1 MHLFKSIRGKVSVI
15 TVAVCAAAMVA
26 ITAAVALATG
36 WAISATISGSLDQR
50 LDEIEAQ
57 VAAGQMPDEL
67 RGTGADLVQIIDESG
82 NVVASSDWA
91 SDVAP
96 ISEGGLAPGEE
107 RRGERERVSLTF
119 DMADGQPAE
128 DDADDAAPQ
137 AEEREQADSSAT
149 PQSSPSRP
157 QASVP
162 AASSNYNSGYSSAS
176 APSQPQQAAS
186 NYDDGGASGYDD
198 GGASGYDD
206 GGNSGYDD
214 GGDSGYDGDASAR
227 GRIHAHARHFVQQ
240 RLPFVAE
247 QAGAS
252 SAQEL
257 SVSVEEMHIDATT
270 ALGIEGPILVVER
283 GVQTPDG
290 VVTIAALT
298 SLAPAREA
306 MRTVAIVLAIAMLGS
321 LCAVAVLSWF
331 AVARTLAPVERM
343 RAEAATISIGD
354 LSRRLPVP
362 EHDRDLEPLATTFN
376 DMLAR
381 LEAAVAEQR
390 RFVSDASHELKSPVA
405 AIRVMLETMRDHPDA
420 VDADTLANDLLSENE
435 RLGGIVSNLLLLARQ
450 DEGVSR
456 LDKQQLDL
464 CDLLYEEASSLKA
477 RASCEVDVSGV
488 EPVVCTADHEALSHA
503 VRNVL
508 DNAARYARSR
518 VAISCRNVE
527 NADGEFVEIVVSD
540 DGPGIPE
547 QDRERVFG
555 RFVRLEEGRSRKNG
569 STGLGLSVV
578 RTIARQ
584 HGGDARFIDPELGG
598 ASIAIRIEA

>member
-119 DMADGQPAE
+119 DMADEQPAE
-128 DDADDAAPQ
+128 DDADDVVPQ
-137 AEEREQADSSAT
+137 AEEREQADPSAT

-157 QASVP
+157 QASAP
-162 AASSNYNSGYSSAS
+162 AASSNYNSGYSSAP

-198 GGASGYDD
+198 GG
-206 GGNSGYDD
+206 NSGYDD
-214 GGDSGYDGDASAR
+214 GGSSGYDGDASAR

-240 RLPFVAE
+240 RLPFVAD

-270 ALGIEGPILVVER
+270 ALGIEAPILVVER

-298 SLAPAREA
+298 SLAPAHEA
-306 MRTVAIVLAIAMLGS
+306 MRTVAIVLAVAMLGS

-362 EHDRDLEPLATTFN
+362 AHDRDLEPLATTFN

-555 RFVRLEEGRSRKNG
+555 RFVRLEEGRSRKSG

>member
-1 MHLFKSIRGKVSVI
+1 MTPRDASAGNQGETMHLFKSIRGKVSVI

-119 DMADGQPAE
+119 DMADEQPAE
-128 DDADDAAPQ
+128 DDADDVVPQ
-137 AEEREQADSSAT
+137 AEEREQADPSAT

-157 QASVP
+157 QASAP
-162 AASSNYNSGYSSAS
+162 AASSNYNSGYSSAP

-186 NYDDGGASGYDD
+186 N
-198 GGASGYDD
+198 YDD

-227 GRIHAHARHFVQQ
+227 GRIHAHARLFVQQ

-252 SAQEL
+252 SAQEV

-555 RFVRLEEGRSRKNG
+555 RFVRLEEGRSRKSG

>member
-1 MHLFKSIRGKVSVI
+1 MDLFQSIRGKVSVI
-15 TVAVCAAAMVA
+15 TVAVSAVAMVV
-26 ITAAVALATG
+26 ITAAVALAPG
-36 WAISATISGSLDQR
+36 WAISGTISGGLDQR

-57 VAAGQMPDEL
+57 VAAGEMPAEL
-67 RGTGADLVQIIDESG
+67 RGTGADLVQVIDESG

-119 DMADGQPAE
+119 DMADEQPAE
-128 DDADDAAPQ
+128 DDADDVVPQ
-137 AEEREQADSSAT
+137 AEEREQADPSAT

-162 AASSNYNSGYSSAS
+162 AASSNYNSGYSSAP

-206 GGNSGYDD
+206 GG
-214 GGDSGYDGDASAR
+214 DSGYDGDASAR
-227 GRIHAHARHFVQQ
+227 GRIYAHARHFVQQ

-252 SAQEL
+252 PAQEL

>member
-1 MHLFKSIRGKVSVI
+1 MHLFQSIRGKVSVI
-15 TVAVCAAAMVA
+15 TVAVSAVAMVV

-36 WAISATISGSLDQR
+36 WAISGTISGSLDQR

-57 VAAGQMPDEL
+57 VAAGEMPAEL
-67 RGTGADLVQIIDESG
+67 RGTGADLVQVIDESG

-107 RRGERERVSLTF
+107 RRGERDRVSLTF
-119 DMADGQPAE
+119 DMTGEQPAE

-149 PQSSPSRP
+149 PQSSPSQP
-157 QASVP
+157 QASAP
-162 AASSNYNSGYSSAS
+162 AASSNYNSGYSSSPAPS
-176 APSQPQQAAS
+176 YSSSPSSSPSPSQPQQSVSDYDADD
-186 NYDDGGASGYDD
+186 YDDGGDSGY
-198 GGASGYDD
+198 
-206 GGNSGYDD
+206 D

-227 GRIHAHARHFVQQ
+227 GRIHAFARRFVRQ
-240 RLPFVAE
+240 RLPFAAE

-252 SAQEL
+252 SAQDL
-257 SVSVEEMHIDATT
+257 LVSVEEMHIDAAT
-270 ALGIEGPILVVER
+270 ALGVEGPILVVER

-306 MRTVAIVLAIAMLGS
+306 MRTVTIVLAATMLVA
-321 LCAVAVLSWF
+321 LCAIALLSWF

-343 RAEAATISIGD
+343 RAQAATISIGD

-376 DMLAR
+376 AMLAR

-420 VDADTLANDLLSENE
+420 IDADTLANDLLSENE

-464 CDLLYEEASSLKA
+464 CDLLYEEASALKA
-477 RASCEVDVSGV
+477 RSSCEVDVSGV

-527 NADGEFVEIVVSD
+527 NADGGFVEIVVSD

-555 RFVRLEEGRSRKNG
+555 RFVRLEEGRSRKSG

-578 RTIARQ
+578 RTIAWQ

>member
-119 DMADGQPAE
+119 DMADEQPAE
-128 DDADDAAPQ
+128 DDADDVVPQ
-137 AEEREQADSSAT
+137 AEEREQADPSAT

-157 QASVP
+157 QASAP
-162 AASSNYNSGYSSAS
+162 AASSNYNSGYSSAP

-214 GGDSGYDGDASAR
+214 GGSSGYDGDASAR

-270 ALGIEGPILVVER
+270 ALGIEAPILVVER

-298 SLAPAREA
+298 SLAPAHEA
-306 MRTVAIVLAIAMLGS
+306 MRTVAIVLAVAMLGS

-555 RFVRLEEGRSRKNG
+555 RFVRLEEGRSRKSG

>member
-119 DMADGQPAE
+119 DMAEEQPAE
-128 DDADDAAPQ
+128 DNVDDAAPQ
-137 AEEREQADSSAT
+137 TEEREQADSSAT

-162 AASSNYNSGYSSAS
+162 AASSNYNSGYSSAP

-186 NYDDGGASGYDD
+186 NYDDGGNSGYDN
-198 GGASGYDD
+198 

-227 GRIHAHARHFVQQ
+227 GRIHAYARRFVQQ

-331 AVARTLAPVERM
+331 AVARTLAPVECM

-555 RFVRLEEGRSRKNG
+555 RFVRLEEGRSRKSG

-578 RTIARQ
+578 RTIAWQ

-598 ASIAIRIEA
+598 ASIVIRIEA

>member
-1 MHLFKSIRGKVSVI
+1 M
-15 TVAVCAAAMVA
+15 
-26 ITAAVALATG
+26 
-36 WAISATISGSLDQR
+36 
-50 LDEIEAQ
+50 
-57 VAAGQMPDEL
+57 
-67 RGTGADLVQIIDESG
+67 
-82 NVVASSDWA
+82 
-91 SDVAP
+91 
-96 ISEGGLAPGEE
+96 
-107 RRGERERVSLTF
+107 
-119 DMADGQPAE
+119 
-128 DDADDAAPQ
+128 
-137 AEEREQADSSAT
+137 
-149 PQSSPSRP
+149 
-157 QASVP
+157 
-162 AASSNYNSGYSSAS
+162 
-176 APSQPQQAAS
+176 
-186 NYDDGGASGYDD
+186 
-198 GGASGYDD
+198 
-206 GGNSGYDD
+206 
-214 GGDSGYDGDASAR
+214 
-227 GRIHAHARHFVQQ
+227 QQ

-435 RLGGIVSNLLLLARQ
+435 RLGGIVSNLLLLARRMRACR
-450 DEGVSR
+450 VWTSSSSTCATCSMKRPR
-456 LDKQQLDL
+456 L
-464 CDLLYEEASSLKA
+464 
-477 RASCEVDVSGV
+477 
-488 EPVVCTADHEALSHA
+488 
-503 VRNVL
+503 
-508 DNAARYARSR
+508 
-518 VAISCRNVE
+518 
-527 NADGEFVEIVVSD
+527 
-540 DGPGIPE
+540 
-547 QDRERVFG
+547 
-555 RFVRLEEGRSRKNG
+555 
-569 STGLGLSVV
+569 
-578 RTIARQ
+578 
-584 HGGDARFIDPELGG
+584 
-598 ASIAIRIEA
+598 